1 MEAFD
6 KLGVSV
12 SALKTNSA
20 VRIRRPVRAD
30 VHSMLRSLFQVE
42 EHAASEN
49 AQERRASECRK
60 NCACGKG
67 DPNYVAQYSEDGAKD
82 GTAQYDEWRP
92 ATKRR
97 VIHQIVKCL
106 VFD

>member
-30 VHSMLRSLFQVE
+30 VHSMLRCLFQVE

-49 AQERRASECRK
+49 AQERRASESRE
-60 NCACGKG
+60 NCVCDKEGPK
-67 DPNYVAQYSEDGAKD
+67 PVAQD
-82 GTAQYDEWRP
+82 
-92 ATKRR
+92 
-97 VIHQIVKCL
+97 
-106 VFD
+106 